1 MAARRTSLARLS
13 STWAPRGPVLR
24 VAGPSATSVPQRE
37 QVESPESSRSLACCL
52 IGPTNA
58 GKSTLLNALID
69 SRVSIV
75 SDKIH
80 TTRANTL
87 GYLTDVRY
95 RTQVE
100 FCLLYTS
107 PSPRDS

>member
-1 MAARRTSLARLS
+1 M
-13 STWAPRGPVLR
+13 
-24 VAGPSATSVPQRE
+24 
-37 QVESPESSRSLACCL
+37 
-52 IGPTNA
+52 
-58 GKSTLLNALID
+58 
-69 SRVSIV
+69 SIV

-100 FCLLYTS
+100 LSTRPARS
-107 PSPRDS
+107 ADGGDAAPRDVDAVRGTELALVVVDAAAGHRALDRPMRRSSAGWRASSTSRRRPAARGRRRRSC